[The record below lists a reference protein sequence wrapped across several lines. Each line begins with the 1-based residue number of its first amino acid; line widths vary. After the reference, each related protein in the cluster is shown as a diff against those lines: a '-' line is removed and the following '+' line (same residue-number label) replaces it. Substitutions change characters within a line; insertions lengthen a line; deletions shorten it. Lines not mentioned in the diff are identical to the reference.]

1 MILTKITDLVTEH
14 GISSRS
20 LRYYE
25 QMGLIQS
32 VRHTSEKYRYYDAAN
47 IERLKQIMVLR
58 KMLIPVK
65 DIIRIYESET
75 MNVVVE
81 TFVNRIHSIDD
92 EVNALKELRQIVNE
106 FLQAMLQKGITKIS
120 ALPILYEGMEK
131 QLEHLG
137 QRKPRDYAGLSAL
150 SEKLAPPVNPVIVQL
165 PPMRVLSS
173 YLKSEPQTSDTEGF
187 WRLCQMK
194 GISTATPRHRQF
206 EYQTAVGDVAIL
218 HIAED
223 FQNDTQY
230 TDFHFPGGMF
240 AAVNVYLDEDIGER
254 FRALVA
260 SFDENKYYA
269 IDYNHD
275 GTLRH
280 EALLENLISPDE
292 QRVLV
297 SLMVPVK
304 KRLADPA
311 LYHKPDELPPDIIT
325 VEEIEKQ
332 NPILWEMDVPLNKL
346 VPINDPHYK
355 VLETGEVEYIS
366 WISTRVLSTNV
377 AVRLPFRVDVEFR
390 VGDGAEYAAGT
401 TEGSICLYHGE
412 HSKDHNY
419 VFGINMDN
427 NADPRLSQEAIRFHQ
442 PIFRDFYNF
451 PKRGKIIPNE
461 YNRLTWIF
469 GAKHTAVIINGEVRY
484 CGVNFPYMSL
494 DLSREEARP
503 IVIGSN
509 GQGKKYFKS
518 IKISQLIQPQKNKL
532 KSEEL
537 IMTTKRSNNIIPII
551 HRLVTDEYGEN
562 YWFNGCAKYV
572 MECLGEPDYD
582 YWFFAG
588 VTGDI
593 FTQHYPKSEKSYD
606 ESRSS
611 YRIDKGDTAFAES
624 VFEKCGYACSF
635 VTGKNLRK
643 NKEMYLQ
650 TLLGYIDKG
659 VPVIVWQNSDYGK
672 SNIVG
677 VFVGYE
683 EYGQT
688 LLYITGNK
696 AEPERISFE
705 RAMRF
710 DGEGDNS
717 GWIFVGEK
725 KEQKDLGQLYRNA
738 IKNIPQ
744 ILTTQT
750 EDHYFGAEAFRAW
763 ADNIERG
770 FFDNIK
776 PEEFDGWGMY
786 TNFICVLA
794 TNGSCCHQFLKRARD
809 LNPGMEFLQEV
820 SKLYK
825 KTANMWNNQNGE
837 DLEALGGGFNVTLQ
851 ALQDEESRGRIVAKL
866 REMADV
872 IDEVVLVIEN
882 GLKAVV

>member
-1 MILTKITDLVTEH
+1 MSLTKITDLTAEL

-32 VRHTSEKYRYYDAAN
+32 TRSPHEKYRYYDAAN

-75 MNVVVE
+75 MNTVVE
-81 TFVNRIHSIDD
+81 TFVNRIQAIDD
-92 EVNALKELRQIVNE
+92 EVNALTELRQVVNE
-106 FLQAMLQKGITKIS
+106 FLQTMLQKGVTKIS

-131 QLEHLG
+131 QLAQLER
-137 QRKPRDYAGLSAL
+137 RKPMDYAGLSAL
-150 SEKLAPPVNPVIVQL
+150 SAKLAPPVNPIIMQL
-165 PPMRVLSS
+165 PAMRVLSS
-173 YLKSEPQTSDTEGF
+173 YLKAAPQTSDMDGF
-187 WRLCQMK
+187 WRLCQIK
-194 GISTATPRHRQF
+194 GIPMGMPGSHDKF
-206 EYQTAVGDVAIL
+206 EYQTAAGDVAIL
-218 HIAED
+218 RIAED
-223 FQNDTQY
+223 FTNDTPY
-230 TDFHFPGGMF
+230 TDFQFPGGLF
-240 AAVNVYLDEDIGER
+240 AAAHVYVDEDIGER

-260 SFDENKYYA
+260 SFDDNKYYA

-280 EALLENLISPDE
+280 QAMLENLFSPDNH
-292 QRVLV
+292 RALV

-311 LYHKPDELPPDIIT
+311 LYHKPEELSGIT
-325 VEEIEKQ
+325 VQEIEKQ
-332 NPILWEMDVPLNKL
+332 NPVLWEVDVPLDNL
-346 VPINDPHYK
+346 VPINNPYYK

-377 AVRLPFRVDVEFR
+377 AVKLPFRVDVEFR

-401 TEGSICLYHGE
+401 TEGSICLYHGQ

-419 VFGINMDN
+419 VFGINMGN

-442 PIFRDFYNF
+442 PVFKDSYNF
-451 PKRGKIIPNE
+451 PKRGKIVPNE

-469 GAKHTAVIINGEVRY
+469 GARHTAVIINGEVRY

-503 IVIGSN
+503 IVIGSD

-518 IKISQLIQPQKNKL
+518 IKISQLMQPQKNKL

-537 IMTTKRSNNIIPII
+537 IMTTKRSNNIIPVI
-551 HRLVTDEYGEN
+551 HRLITDEYGEN

-588 VTGDI
+588 ITGDI
-593 FTQHYPKSEKSYD
+593 FTQHYPKSGINHE
-606 ESRSS
+606 ESLSS

-659 VPVIVWQNSDYGK
+659 VPVIIWQNGSEAGA
-672 SNIVG
+672 NIVG

-696 AEPERISFE
+696 AEPERITLE

-725 KEQKDLGQLYRNA
+725 KEQKSLAQLYRDA
-738 IKNIPQ
+738 ITNMPK

-750 EDHYFGAEAFRAW
+750 DDHYFGAEAFRAW
-763 ADNIERG
+763 AANIENG
-770 FFDNIK
+770 FFDNMK

-794 TNGSCCHQFLKRARD
+794 TNGSCCHQFLKRARE

-820 SKLYK
+820 SELYK
-825 KTANMWNNQNGE
+825 KTADMWNNQNGE
-837 DLEALGGGFNVTLQ
+837 DLEALGGGFNVTLA
-851 ALQDEESRGRIVAKL
+851 ALQDKVKRGRIAAKL
-866 REMADV
+866 REMAGV
-872 IDEVVLVIEN
+872 VDEVVTVIET
-882 GLKAVV
+882 GL